1 MKSNPTINME
11 LTPREALIIETIR
24 SIASQN
30 TVVKTD
36 VQMGDELMEK
46 YMDMD
51 DNEFIDKYAEAVGDD
66 VILAVLQ
73 DSLGATHKWGII
85 FDSID
90 EDVIDEMFES
100 YVSSDTRRELF
111 LETQDREELCLQLV
125 DLTMDGKWNP
135 EN

>member
-1 MKSNPTINME
+1 MPNPTINME

-24 SIASQN
+24 SIASYN
-30 TVVKTD
+30 DVVKTD
-36 VQMGDELMEK
+36 VQKGDELMQK

-73 DSLGATHKWGII
+73 ETFGTSQKWGII

-90 EDVIDEMFES
+90 EDVIDELFEA
-100 YVSSDTRRELF
+100 YVSVDSKRELF
-111 LETQDREELCLQLV
+111 LETQDREELCVQLV
-125 DLTMDGKWNP
+125 DLTMDGDWTP

>member
-1 MKSNPTINME
+1 MPNPTINME

-24 SIASQN
+24 SIASYN
-30 TVVKTD
+30 DEETV
-36 VQMGDELMEK
+36 VQMGDELKQK

-73 DSLGATHKWGII
+73 ETIGTANKWGII

-90 EDVIDEMFES
+90 EDVIDELFES
-100 YVSSDTRRELF
+100 YVPVDSKRELF
-111 LETQDREELCLQLV
+111 LDTQDRTELCSQLV
-125 DLTMDGKWNP
+125 DMVMDGDSP
-135 EN
+135 T

>member
-66 VILAVLQ
+66 TILAVLQ
-73 DSLGATHKWGII
+73 ETLDPLQKWQAI
-85 FDSID
+85 FSAID

-111 LETQDREELCLQLV
+111 LETQDREELCVQLV

>member
-1 MKSNPTINME
+1 MPNPTINME

-24 SIASQN
+24 SIASYN
-30 TVVKTD
+30 DVVKTD

-46 YMDMD
+46 YMNMD

-73 DSLGATHKWGII
+73 ETIGTANKWGII

-90 EDVIDEMFES
+90 EDVIDELFEA
-100 YVSSDTRRELF
+100 YVSNDTRRELF
-111 LETQDREELCLQLV
+111 LETQDREELCVQLV
-125 DLTMDGKWNP
+125 DLTMDGDWTP